1 MDAESPLAAAQLRR
15 AGLFP
20 LLHGLASG
28 RTTATALA
36 EISLDTVARLDPLLH
51 AFVDVRPELVR
62 EQTEAAERRRR
73 EGVLG
78 RLDGIPVAVKD
89 NFDIAGWPTRAGLPG
104 RGGHAA
110 AHDAHAVARLRAAGA
125 VILGK
130 TALDEGALGA
140 VTANPHFGATHNPH
154 RIGYTAG
161 GSSGGSAVAVATG
174 MVAAALGSD
183 TLGSVRIPASYCGV
197 CALKPTHGEIS
208 TRGLVP
214 AARRLD
220 CVGLLAR
227 EVGDLSML
235 LQVLAGHDA
244 DDPRSRR
251 RRVALALPDWEPGRL
266 RTGVLADPAAAG
278 IEAPMQ
284 VVFDA
289 ALARL
294 EHELGERQRVDFS
307 DWPYARMRRA
317 GLLLME
323 AEMLHT
329 YAADLAA
336 DTAHPAS
343 PAFRAMLDYARGRS
357 AADYV
362 AADRMLDA
370 AKLKARRLF
379 AQVDVLVLPTTPQ
392 GAFALDAP
400 VPDSQAD
407 LTAFA
412 SLAGCPAVSIP
423 MGLLPDGLPAGL
435 QFVGPPGS
443 DLRLLELAGVCAAAL
458 DGAPAYPVEPA
469 LP

>member
-1 MDAESPLAAAQLRR
+1 MDAGSPLAAAQLRR
-15 AGLFP
+15 AGLFQ
-20 LLHGLASG
+20 LLHGLAGG
-28 RTTATALA
+28 RTTPTALA

-62 EQTEAAERRRR
+62 EQAEAAERRRR

-104 RGGHAA
+104 RGDRIA
-110 AHDAHAVARLRAAGA
+110 AHDAHVVARLRAAGA

-140 VTANPHFGATHNPH
+140 VTSNPHFGATHNPH
-154 RIGYTAG
+154 RGGYTAG

-174 MVAAALGSD
+174 MVTVALGSD

-197 CALKPTHGEIS
+197 CALKPTHGELS
-208 TRGLVP
+208 ARGLVP

-220 CVGLLAR
+220 SVGLLAR
-227 EVGDLSML
+227 EVADLTVL

-266 RTGVLADPAAAG
+266 RTGVLADPLAAG

-284 VVFDA
+284 ALFDA

-329 YAADLAA
+329 FAADLA
-336 DTAHPAS
+336 DTAYPVS
-343 PAFRAMLDYARGRS
+343 PAFRTMLDWARGKS

-370 AKLKARRLF
+370 AQLKARRLF

-392 GAFALDAP
+392 GAFSLDGP

-469 LP
+469 LS

>member
-1 MDAESPLAAAQLRR
+1 MDDESPLAAVQLRR
-15 AGLFP
+15 AGLFQ

-28 RTTATALA
+28 RTTPTALV

-62 EQTEAAERRRR
+62 EQVEAAERRRR

-78 RLDGIPVAVKD
+78 RLDGIPIAVKD
-89 NFDIAGWPTRAGLPG
+89 NLDIAGWPTRAGLPG
-104 RGGHAA
+104 RDSHAA
-110 AHDAHAVARLRAAGA
+110 AHDAHVVARLRAAGA

-140 VTANPHFGATHNPH
+140 ITANPHFGATHNPH

-197 CALKPTHGEIS
+197 CALKPTHGELS
-208 TRGLVP
+208 ARGLVP

-220 CVGLLAR
+220 SVGLLAR

-266 RTGVLADPAAAG
+266 RTGVLADPVAAG
-278 IEAPMQ
+278 IAAPMQ
-284 VVFDA
+284 ALFDA

-294 EHELGERQRVDFS
+294 EHELGDRQRVDFS

-329 YAADLAA
+329 FAADLADA
-336 DTAHPAS
+336 AHPVS
-343 PAFRAMLDYARGRS
+343 PAFRTMLDWARGKS

-370 AKLKARRLF
+370 AQLKARRLF

-392 GAFALDAP
+392 GAFSLDGP

-458 DGAPAYPVEPA
+458 DGAPAYPVEPV

>member
-1 MDAESPLAAAQLRR
+1 MDGESPLAAAQLRR
-15 AGLFP
+15 AGLFQ

-28 RTTATALA
+28 RTTPTALA
-36 EISLDTVARLDPLLH
+36 EISLDTVTRLDPLLH

-62 EQTEAAERRRR
+62 EQAEAAERRRR

-104 RGGHAA
+104 RSDRVA
-110 AHDAHAVARLRAAGA
+110 AHDAHVVARLRAAGA

-140 VTANPHFGATHNPH
+140 VTANPHFGVTHNPH
-154 RIGYTAG
+154 RTGHTAG

-174 MVAAALGSD
+174 MVAVALGSD
-183 TLGSVRIPASYCGV
+183 TLGSARIPASYCGV
-197 CALKPTHGEIS
+197 CALKPTHGELS
-208 TRGLVP
+208 ARGLVP

-227 EVGDLSML
+227 EVGDLTVL

-266 RTGVLADPAAAG
+266 RTGVLADPLAAG
-278 IEAPMQ
+278 VEAPMQ
-284 VVFDA
+284 ALFDA

-329 YAADLAA
+329 YAADLA
-336 DTAHPAS
+336 DLRHPVS

-357 AADYV
+357 AVDYV
-362 AADRMLDA
+362 LADRMLDA
-370 AKLKARRLF
+370 AQLKARRLF

-392 GAFALDAP
+392 GAFALDVP

-443 DLRLLELAGVCAAAL
+443 DLRLLELAGACAAAL
-458 DGAPAYPVEPA
+458 DGAPPYPVEPVP
-469 LP
+469 L